1 MKRII
6 LASVFFFALCSCE
19 RRISK
24 ERISDGNNT
33 ITIRIGHP
41 GIDLKNQY
49 PGAVKVERQPAG
61 LTFYQVN
68 WRATE
73 KGKIKLDMSDSSF
86 VFDDVLGM
94 IGTEDNGEKNPG
106 IYRLTI
112 ISKITDSNHISHED
126 ARIKFLSI
134 LKKIK
139 SSGWS
144 TLIPFTAP
152 RLRGKD
158 MVNYLLESKNP
169 TALDSSY
176 DLSMSEWMNIDN
188 LTSWEFNKGNIF
200 LEVSFSRNSEEIGA
214 QPFASYVVR
223 YTVKSDVAYFKEFI
237 DSNATEP
244 WESLLIDELKNSAER
259 RRSLEELL
267 EKNGIKIDKEYMN
280 SKPPISSIDH

>member
-1 MKRII
+1 MI
-6 LASVFFFALCSCE
+6 LAAIFFFALCSYE
-19 RRISK
+19 RRILK
-24 ERISDGNNT
+24 ERIADGNNT
-33 ITIRIGHP
+33 ITIRIGQP

-49 PGAVKVERQPAG
+49 PDAVKVERQPAG
-61 LTFYQVN
+61 ITFYQVN
-68 WRATE
+68 WRAAE
-73 KGKIKLDMSDSSF
+73 KGKVKLDMSNSSL

-94 IGTEDNGEKNPG
+94 VGTEDNSEKNPG

-112 ISKITDSNHISHED
+112 ISKTTDSNHISHED

-176 DLSMSEWMNIDN
+176 DLSISEWMNIDN
-188 LTSWEFNKGNIF
+188 LTSWEFNKGNTF
-200 LEVSFSRNSEEIGA
+200 LEVSFSRTSEEIGA
-214 QPFASYVVR
+214 QPFTSYVVR

-237 DSNATEP
+237 DPNATEP
-244 WESLLIDELKNSAER
+244 WESLLIDELKNYAER

-267 EKNGIKIDKEYMN
+267 EKDGIKIDKEYMN
-280 SKPPISSIDH
+280 PKPPIPTIDH